1 MKKRL
6 STIIA
11 GASIAALALTGCGQ
25 GSPSGTGET
34 DAAEGSGSG
43 SKEMT
48 KVVVGVLPIAPSVA
62 VKYGIDNG
70 IFEKHGLDVELTT
83 SSAGAAMLPAVSTG
97 DLNFAVGNPLSVLT
111 AVDKGLDMKIVSGY
125 SNSKAEGDDINGVI
139 VRVDSGIKNFAD
151 LAGKT
156 TTVNALKTQ
165 GDLTILESAAIDGGD
180 PDALK
185 FSEMPFPDMEAQLE
199 RKNMDAIWVPEPF
212 LSKALA
218 NPENALLGY
227 PNQKAIPGLPT
238 MVSFTSGNFAQE
250 KPEVVADFKTAMDE
264 TLSAAETDESGAKA
278 LLPGFMKMDAKVAE
292 NLKMETWDGAV
303 PTDQLNKLGELAAK
317 YSFLSKSPDIAAMT
331 VK

>member
-25 GSPSGTGET
+25 GSPSGSSAT
-34 DAAEGSGSG
+34 DSGSVAASG
-43 SKEMT
+43 SDGLT

-70 IFEKHGLDVELTT
+70 IFEKHGLEVELTT

-125 SNSKAEGDDINGVI
+125 SDSKAEGDDINGVV
-139 VRVDSGIKNFAD
+139 VRADSGINNFAD

-156 TTVNALKTQ
+156 TSVNALKSQ
-165 GDLTILESAAIDGGD
+165 GDLTIMESAAIDGGD
-180 PDALK
+180 PSALK

-199 RKNMDAIWVPEPF
+199 RKNMDGVWLPEPF

-218 NPENALLGY
+218 NPDNKLLGY

-238 MVSFTSGNFAQE
+238 MVSFTSGKFAQD
-250 KPEVVADFKTAMDE
+250 KPEVVADFKAAMTE
-264 TLSAAETDESGAKA
+264 TLEAAEGDQSGAKA
-278 LLPGFMKMDAKVAE
+278 LLPEFMKMDAKVAE
-292 NLKMETWDGAV
+292 NLKMETWDGVV
-303 PTDQLNKLGELAAK
+303 PSEQLTKLAELAAK
-317 YSFLSKSPDIAAMT
+317 HGFLSEAPDVAAMT
-331 VK
+331 VN